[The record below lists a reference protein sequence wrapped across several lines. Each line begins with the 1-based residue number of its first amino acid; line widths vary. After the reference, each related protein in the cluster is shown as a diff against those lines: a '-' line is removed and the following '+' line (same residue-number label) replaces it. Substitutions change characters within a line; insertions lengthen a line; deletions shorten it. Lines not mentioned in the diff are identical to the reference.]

1 MVESLFT
8 INNWLQLL
16 FAGIGIVGIA
26 AVILEQRYRQQPG
39 NRLNLTLGHWE
50 QSIQSSK
57 HYRLTGKLELRNLTS
72 SLEIM
77 VPEVSADLTLLSRGN
92 ITEITSKVRIIPNH
106 PDVDSRDDDY
116 WFAYIV
122 KAGKNTGMTLVVD
135 LYGDELNS
143 LQSAWVK
150 VQYVTYGPQGR
161 IPQVRHIIVPL
172 NFPDPK
178 QLPPTIPKKQVTV
191 QPIRTHLLSHLDD
204 PVELVER
211 YVSPHAKTGDV
222 VTIGETPLA
231 IMQGQWQH
239 PSDVHPGW
247 LAKRLC
253 YYFMPTSSLA
263 TACGLQTLVDL
274 VGPWRVAFA
283 FIGGAIAKKL
293 LGQPGMFYQLAGEQA
308 RLIDDVTGTLPPY
321 DQFIVLGPR
330 NPQQVVERIQQET
343 GLGAAIVDV
352 NDLRAVK
359 VLAKTADVSLEF
371 LEDALITNPAGNAD
385 EQTPIVLLHPHSR

>member
-1 MVESLFT
+1 M
-8 INNWLQLL
+8 IG
-16 FAGIGIVGIA
+16 AGAVGMA
-26 AVILEQRYRQQPG
+26 AVILEWFHRRHPK
-39 NRLNLTLGHWE
+39 RCLNLTPGVWE
-50 QSIQSSK
+50 QKVQSPSHHK
-57 HYRLTGKLELRNLTS
+57 LIGHLELHNLTP

-77 VPEVSADLTLLSRGN
+77 VPEVSADITLLSQSNVTR
-92 ITEITSKVRIIPNH
+92 ITSQIRIIPNH
-106 PDVDSRDDDY
+106 SDVASRNDDY

-122 KAGKNTGMTLVVD
+122 KPGKTTGVTLIVD
-135 LYGDELNS
+135 IQGDKLDS
-143 LQSAWVK
+143 LQSVWVK
-150 VQYVTYGPQGR
+150 VQYVAYGPQGR
-161 IPQVRHIIVPL
+161 IPQTRHIIVPL

-178 QLPPTIPKKQVTV
+178 QLPPAFSGEQLTV
-191 QPIRTHLLSHLDD
+191 QPIQTHLLSHLDD

-211 YVSPHAKTGDV
+211 YVLTHSKTGDV

-231 IMQGQWQH
+231 IMQGQWRH
-239 PSDVHPGW
+239 PSDIHPGW

-274 VGPWRVAFA
+274 VGPWRVASA
-283 FIGGAIAKKL
+283 FVGGAIAKKFF
-293 LGQPGMFYQLAGEQA
+293 GQPGMFYQWAGEQA

-330 NPQQVVERIQQET
+330 NPQQVVDRIRQET

-359 VLAKTADVSLEF
+359 VLAKTSDVSLEF
-371 LEDALITNPAGNAD
+371 LEKALITNPAGNAD
-385 EQTPIVLLHPHSR
+385 EQTPIVLLHPHSN